1 MNYQE
6 FSEPENVALGDGR
19 VVKALGSG
27 SVRMNM
33 LFQATEATE
42 PKRAVLYN
50 VLYVPKLTCN
60 LFSVRA
66 AVSMGNAVEIGPKQC
81 CIYDENGELRGIG
94 SLADKLRLYQLDCQ
108 VASVASSQG
117 TCSDLWHQRLGH
129 VHESRLKKCVESR
142 ETVQGINIQKMTEL
156 SFCEGC
162 LAGKMCRKPFSAVG
176 EIRSI
181 RKLQL
186 VHSDVCGPMHTH
198 SIGGAKYFVTFIDD
212 YTRCCAVYFMKHKS
226 EVFDKFKEFEAT
238 TTNEVGKAIGT
249 KTIQTNQNAVT
260 TTGDEEQEGETK
272 KSEDMPQVARQS
284 ERTRK
289 APVRYGYDEYA
300 DTSTH
305 RVHHV
310 AYHLCEVD
318 EPTTLQEAMSSEHAA
333 E

>member
-1 MNYQE
+1 MHKAQVAEGGQRGQENSDIEGEDVYAAAFMMSAGNVKSVDMECYPWVINSGALSHMMKEKHVLTNYQE
-6 FSEPENVALGDGR
+6 FAEPENVALGDGR

-33 LFQATEATE
+33 LFQATEAAE

-66 AVSMGNAVEIGPKQC
+66 AVSKGNAVEFGPKQC

-129 VHESRLKKCVESR
+129 VHESRLKKCVESC

-162 LAGKMCRKPFSAVG
+162 LAGKMCRKPFPAVG
-176 EIRSI
+176 EIHSM

-186 VHSDVCGPMHTH
+186 VHSDVCSPRHTL
-198 SIGGAKYFVTFIDD
+198 DW
-212 YTRCCAVYFMKHKS
+212 RS
-226 EVFDKFKEFEAT
+226 EVF
-238 TTNEVGKAIGT
+238 
-249 KTIQTNQNAVT
+249 
-260 TTGDEEQEGETK
+260 
-272 KSEDMPQVARQS
+272 
-284 ERTRK
+284 
-289 APVRYGYDEYA
+289 RYVY
-300 DTSTH
+300 
-305 RVHHV
+305 
-310 AYHLCEVD
+310 
-318 EPTTLQEAMSSEHAA
+318 
-333 E
+333 